1 MVRSSLGRSIELST
15 IRTSTGSYGFYAL
28 PVADLLE
35 LTEWVPHQDLLAAGK
50 LVEVKP
56 DDTETEVVFCSHQW
70 TSFDAPDP
78 TMDQLKVLQ
87 SVIRKL
93 MAGKTEVR
101 SNGMLDAVY
110 QYQMRSSGSDWAKAL
125 PKMCFWL
132 DYFCMPQPG
141 ALIGKASDELKARLD
156 TNNDGIVSQ
165 AELADAALEPGT
177 RIQLYNSFPPLYDG
191 APAGFDPPFHDWET
205 YGHTVLAK
213 QTEVNVWSIATRK
226 PTEDGGAQ
234 EIVQNVTLL
243 PQDQNVRWRV
253 IHATP

>member
-1 MVRSSLGRSIELST
+1 MLSIPNDVLADTLAVRWFRPVSLITPSPHPSVFYNPDETERLCRPHHLFEQMVRSSLGRSIELST

-28 PVADLLE
+28 PVAHLLE

-93 MAGKTEVR
+93 MAGKTDVR

-141 ALIGKASDELKARLD
+141 ALIANASDELKAKLD

-165 AELADAALEPGT
+165 AELADAALEPGE
-177 RIQLYNSFPPLYDG
+177 RRNSG
-191 APAGFDPPFHDWET
+191 ADH
-205 YGHTVLAK
+205 
-213 QTEVNVWSIATRK
+213 R
-226 PTEDGGAQ
+226 
-234 EIVQNVTLL
+234 LL
-243 PQDQNVRWRV
+243 
-253 IHATP
+253 

>member
-93 MAGKTEVR
+93 MAGKTDVR

-165 AELADAALEPGT
+165 AELADAALEPGEQ
-177 RIQLYNSFPPLYDG
+177 RNSG
-191 APAGFDPPFHDWET
+191 ADH
-205 YGHTVLAK
+205 
-213 QTEVNVWSIATRK
+213 R
-226 PTEDGGAQ
+226 
-234 EIVQNVTLL
+234 LL
-243 PQDQNVRWRV
+243 
-253 IHATP
+253 

>member
-1 MVRSSLGRSIELST
+1 MVGWLHRRVHAKGPRIGGPRPRICTHASAVRSIRSWSLCSSMVRSSLGRSIELST
-15 IRTSTGSYGFYAL
+15 TRTGTGTYGFYAL
-28 PVADLLE
+28 PIAHLLE

-110 QYQMRSSGSDWAKAL
+110 ASCQQEAL
-125 PKMCFWL
+125 QVL
-132 DYFCMPQPG
+132 DERNLQ
-141 ALIGKASDELKARLD
+141 
-156 TNNDGIVSQ
+156 
-165 AELADAALEPGT
+165 
-177 RIQLYNSFPPLYDG
+177 
-191 APAGFDPPFHDWET
+191 
-205 YGHTVLAK
+205 
-213 QTEVNVWSIATRK
+213 
-226 PTEDGGAQ
+226 
-234 EIVQNVTLL
+234 
-243 PQDQNVRWRV
+243 
-253 IHATP
+253 

>member
-78 TMDQLKVLQ
+78 TMDQLRVLQ

-93 MAGKTEVR
+93 MAGKTDVR

-141 ALIGKASDELKARLD
+141 ALIANASDELKAKLD

-165 AELADAALEPGT
+165 AELADAALEPGSSAT
-177 RIQLYNSFPPLYDG
+177 QGPTTGCCEWQKTPNPLTPWAK
-191 APAGFDPPFHDWET
+191 APAP
-205 YGHTVLAK
+205 
-213 QTEVNVWSIATRK
+213 
-226 PTEDGGAQ
+226 
-234 EIVQNVTLL
+234 TLL
-243 PQDQNVRWRV
+243 TAGLRRVR
-253 IHATP
+253 HAGLEMPMPGSRA